1 MAKRS
6 SPISR
11 PRWTEADARR
21 VLDEWQRT
29 GGTLEAFAR
38 SRGLVPQRVA
48 WWRNRLRDQRPV
60 VPAEITFAPA
70 RVTGAEP
77 ADPAAVIRLPHGIA
91 IEVNGA
97 SVSWVAALARELAR
111 SPS

>member
-6 SPISR
+6 SPTSR
-11 PRWTEADARR
+11 SRWTEADARR

-48 WWRNRLRDQRPV
+48 WWRNRLRDQRSV

-70 RVTGAEP
+70 GQTQSG
-77 ADPAAVIRLPHGIA
+77 
-91 IEVNGA
+91 
-97 SVSWVAALARELAR
+97 ELHTAR
-111 SPS
+111 SAKRTCPSY

>member
-1 MAKRS
+1 
-6 SPISR
+6 
-11 PRWTEADARR
+11 

-48 WWRNRLRDQRPV
+48 WWRNRLRDQRSV
-60 VPAEITFAPA
+60 VAAEISFVPAAVI
-70 RVTGAEP
+70 GAEP
-77 ADPAAVIRLPHGIA
+77 SDPAAVIRLPHGIA
-91 IEVNGA
+91 IEVSGA